1 VSPIVPGVEAWEA
14 WQPHE
19 LAPRLRDVGVPWA
32 VAAGWAI
39 ELHVGGAPRAHE
51 DLEIAIARSDFPAVR
66 ATLAELEWFGVGD
79 GRVTPIDEAA
89 DDLHQTWGLDRRSH
103 VWRLDVF
110 REPWE
115 GDTWVCRRDPSLR
128 RPVGDVIEH
137 TRDGIPYLVP
147 EIVLLFKA
155 RHAGRE
161 RDRADLARALPLL
174 TPDQRRW
181 LGDALRLV
189 HPGHAWIP
197 LVEA

>member
-1 VSPIVPGVEAWEA
+1 
-14 WQPHE
+14 
-19 LAPRLRDVGVPWA
+19 
-32 VAAGWAI
+32 
-39 ELHVGGAPRAHE
+39 
-51 DLEIAIARSDFPAVR
+51 
-66 ATLAELEWFGVGD
+66 
-79 GRVTPIDEAA
+79 
-89 DDLHQTWGLDRRSH
+89 
-103 VWRLDVF
+103 
-110 REPWE
+110 
-115 GDTWVCRRDPSLR
+115 
-128 RPVGDVIEH
+128 
-137 TRDGIPYLVP
+137 VP